1 MVCYEK
7 KYNTS
12 LLMIKILDIKNEKE
26 YNRLLQNYLLLS
38 SESLKC
44 ICNTRSFSKIIKI
57 AKAVS

>member
-1 MVCYEK
+1 MKE

-12 LLMIKILDIKNEKE
+12 LKMIKLLNIKNEKE

-44 ICNTRSFSKIIKI
+44 MCNTRSFRKIIKI